1 MDEDTIIEDNLEQ
14 LTADKTANKHGRR
27 KSAAID
33 ETILTTLRLADKALT
48 TTDVSER
55 IRSHYLVARRHLQ
68 LLEFAGKVE
77 ALRFGEAGRWCYWRV
92 KR

>member
-1 MDEDTIIEDNLEQ
+1 MPEESITENKIEEHTEHKTED
-14 LTADKTANKHGRR
+14 KHGRR
-27 KSAAID
+27 KSLEID
-33 ETILTTLRLADKALT
+33 EAILKALRLADTLT

-55 IRSHYLVARRHLQ
+55 IHSHYLVAKRHLS

-77 ALRFGEAGRWCYWRV
+77 ALRFGEAGRWVYWRI

>member
-1 MDEDTIIEDNLEQ
+1 MDEEVITEDKPEQ
-14 LTADKTANKHGRR
+14 LSADKTANKHGRR
-27 KSAAID
+27 KSVEID
-33 ETILTTLRLADKALT
+33 EAILNALRLADTLT

-55 IRSHYLVARRHLQ
+55 TNAHYLVARRHLR

-77 ALRFGEAGRWCYWRV
+77 ALKFGEEQRWVYWRV

>member
-1 MDEDTIIEDNLEQ
+1 MDEKAITSDNPEQQIEQ
-14 LTADKTANKHGRR
+14 KTANKHGRR
-27 KSAAID
+27 KSAMID
-33 ETILTTLRLADKALT
+33 ETILTTLRLADNALT